1 MAIVASTIDIQ
12 ILYFAG
18 LADEAQCHEEKLSV
32 AQGTSLADL
41 YAQLAQKHRFT
52 RPQSELRVAVN
63 DYFAAWTDEVN
74 AGDSVVFILPVAG
87 G

>member
-1 MAIVASTIDIQ
+1 MSTIASTINIQ
-12 ILYFAG
+12 VLYFAG

-32 AQGTSLADL
+32 AHGTSLADL

-52 RPQSELRVAVN
+52 RAQSELRVAVN
-63 DYFAAWTDEVN
+63 DYFAAWTDEIED
-74 AGDSVVFILPVAG
+74 GDSVVFISPVAG